1 MTNFLM
7 ILFAV
12 QIVVALAAVV
22 FEKGKDGRFD
32 ADKFEFRS

>member
-7 ILFAV
+7 IIFAV
-12 QIVVALAAVV
+12 QIVVALAAVA

-32 ADKFEFRS
+32 DDKFDFRS